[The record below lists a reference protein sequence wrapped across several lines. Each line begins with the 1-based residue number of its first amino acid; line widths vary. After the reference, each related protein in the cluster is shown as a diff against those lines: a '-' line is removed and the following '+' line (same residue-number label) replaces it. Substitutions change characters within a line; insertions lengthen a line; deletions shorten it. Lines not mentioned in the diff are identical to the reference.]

1 MKLFKEGE
9 EYRGY
14 NEDECDDVVPL
25 QSFVIEYRSGNDGEY
40 CQGNGFLDDF
50 QLHEGEWPSVDA
62 ASHGVG
68 GNHEKVFDEGDAPRR
83 ENHQNQRPVGADVHF
98 FELKVAVP
106 GGGHKDVTDNQEND
120 CKDSGFHNCLMV
132 GAQAVRFARAE
143 LVGESGPDLFQ
154 VLDVLFA
161 LVVAVGPVEGVE
173 MPVLKVQRGFYENAA
188 LHVHALALILGGG
201 QKELS
206 EGHVAGV
213 QIHGAKPGRA
223 VLLGNFQFDV
233 VAPELDVDNGFAVYQ
248 ILVAE
253 KGTHG
258 GVPDFVDVVVGKGKR
273 ERRERKLL
281 FAKAVSERVAHGL
294 YRLGIFSENPYDYF
308 DFGWCP

>member
-1 MKLFKEGE
+1 MNLLRISHSIWF
-9 EYRGY
+9 
-14 NEDECDDVVPL
+14 
-25 QSFVIEYRSGNDGEY
+25 SGA
-40 CQGNGFLDDF
+40 
-50 QLHEGEWPSVDA
+50 H
-62 ASHGVG
+62 
-68 GNHEKVFDEGDAPRR
+68 
-83 ENHQNQRPVGADVHF
+83 
-98 FELKVAVP
+98 
-106 GGGHKDVTDNQEND
+106 
-120 CKDSGFHNCLMV
+120 
-132 GAQAVRFARAE
+132 

-161 LVVAVGPVEGVE
+161 LVVAVGPVEGVKV
-173 MPVLKVQRGFYENAA
+173 PVLKVQRGFYENAS
-188 LHVHALALILGGG
+188 LHVNALALILGGG

-223 VLLGNFQFDV
+223 VLMGDFKFDV
-233 VAPELDVDNGFAVYQ
+233 VGPQLDVDNGFAVYQ
-248 ILVAE
+248 ILIAE

-294 YRLGIFSENPYDYF
+294 YRLGIFSENPYDYL